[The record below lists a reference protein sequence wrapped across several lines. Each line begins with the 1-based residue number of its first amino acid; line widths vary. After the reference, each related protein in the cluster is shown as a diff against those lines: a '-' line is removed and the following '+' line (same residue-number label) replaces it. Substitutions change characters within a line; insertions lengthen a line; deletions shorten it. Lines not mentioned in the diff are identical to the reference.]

1 MIGRARMAIVLVV
14 NPQRVQGSARLGRDP
29 HETESLAMP
38 SALMGHA
45 DLIARAAVGMLPV
58 LPGGVLVPGATV
70 HPVLTAVPGHPVI
83 ASLAKNATMRLATM
97 TRRWMPMPYRQSST
111 VLPGAS

>member
-1 MIGRARMAIVLVV
+1 MAIVLVV
-14 NPQRVQGSARLGRDP
+14 SPQRVQGSARLGRDP

-38 SALMGHA
+38 TALMGHP
-45 DLIARAAVGMLPV
+45 DLMAPAAAEMLPV
-58 LPGGVLVPGATV
+58 LPGAVLVPGATV

-83 ASLAKNATMRLATM
+83 ANLARSATMRLATM
-97 TRRWMPMPYRQSST
+97 TRRLTPMPYRQSLI